1 MDLDNFRGVFSK
13 AIARVVDED
22 GEANVVSEASEKEK
36 FEESTYNKKI
46 QRLKSSQGD
55 KAIDAD
61 SVIDTIRS
69 AQHAVRESNKFLSKL
84 YNAPSNNLWYRPFEK
99 EELYTTMLPDYR
111 QTLKKQYEDAFNQ
124 IRGIDN
130 EISSKM
136 GELDGIRNELSTKTT
151 LNDRNPVLERK
162 VMVEGNIAELQSR
175 KERLSDEIIQIDAD
189 MIRAALDEH
198 DDAMSVKRS
207 NLTIDMFNQV
217 WNEKIMNAY
226 EKDKLQYLTSVE
238 RERYFNQK
246 IRDLRKCDTFGILN
260 HSDWFFRV
268 VVMDYV
274 VQEIQR
280 LIYWFKNCSYD
291 DFDTIYRIVRK
302 LNLLLL
308 DVEATKSASTF
319 DINRTN
325 LFYISSEDAEKFTKI
340 DEMLDGSTL
349 YELFQNQVTLDFV
362 DQKTGG
368 EDNAQNDSQ
377 DVDNKEL
384 VQEQKSEIQMQQLRK
399 VRDDIVVRAWGS
411 ESNLTKAAYSIV
423 NDETESEFPLETSD
437 GQIITFASTRELK
450 NQIIELKLKTNRSE
464 DENERLKN
472 LLGAFANKINT
483 IKEALVLKRMSEMR
497 QAAGVTVDTMD
508 EDMNTPVR

>member
-1 MDLDNFRGVFSK
+1 
-13 AIARVVDED
+13 
-22 GEANVVSEASEKEK
+22 
-36 FEESTYNKKI
+36 
-46 QRLKSSQGD
+46 
-55 KAIDAD
+55 
-61 SVIDTIRS
+61 
-69 AQHAVRESNKFLSKL
+69 
-84 YNAPSNNLWYRPFEK
+84 
-99 EELYTTMLPDYR
+99 
-111 QTLKKQYEDAFNQ
+111 
-124 IRGIDN
+124 
-130 EISSKM
+130 
-136 GELDGIRNELSTKTT
+136 
-151 LNDRNPVLERK
+151 
-162 VMVEGNIAELQSR
+162 
-175 KERLSDEIIQIDAD
+175 

-464 DENERLKN
+464 DEDERLKN